1 MTFPRRCRLVAVL
14 LCLPCVGGCLTSTTL
29 ITVRP
34 DGSGRFE
41 QTTLIRPAAV
51 AEFEKLTTPDAVN
64 RTTAEQLWAEILKRA
79 RSQRVGEPFVTPV
92 NRGDMIG
99 ISMSYEFPDV
109 RVLDGFDLL
118 PSLPGLGSFWSV
130 ASPDVGAS
138 TRLRMTLAPI
148 GESLERLT
156 VHFPRFRISPSME
169 PPSAWASGSAAEIA
183 ALESVMTGAH
193 VTIAVATESPLVRT
207 NSPFREGNRVTLV
220 EADVAEA
227 MFSKEVQRMVATPGT
242 FDELL
247 SWYATVPGVTLAPD
261 HDITLDFQNP
271 STERPAAPAAVTSQ
285 GTDSEVFLA
294 ELTGAGPTLAVGPP
308 LNISNNPGYDNQ
320 PAFSPDGT
328 QVFFASAR
336 GAAAPARDAVSR
348 QPSPLPKTDIY
359 RYEIASRRMWRITET
374 PESEFSPTVM
384 PDGTHLSMIRVESDG
399 TQHLCSVESAST
411 SKRETSVIL
420 PNVKPV
426 GYHEWIDARRVAL
439 YVLGETG
446 QPSTLQIASITDG
459 TTRTVATGIGRSV
472 QRMPS
477 GSISFVQR
485 ATTTGGSVT
494 ALLKELDTHSFE
506 ARTLMTPAAGMT
518 DPYVAWHPDGTALM
532 AAGSAIYRWR
542 PGDADWSV
550 VAHLDGFGLH
560 EVTRLAVSPDG
571 HRLAI
576 VALK

>member
-1 MTFPRRCRLVAVL
+1 
-14 LCLPCVGGCLTSTTL
+14 
-29 ITVRP
+29 
-34 DGSGRFE
+34 
-41 QTTLIRPAAV
+41 
-51 AEFEKLTTPDAVN
+51 
-64 RTTAEQLWAEILKRA
+64 
-79 RSQRVGEPFVTPV
+79 
-92 NRGDMIG
+92 
-99 ISMSYEFPDV
+99 
-109 RVLDGFDLL
+109 
-118 PSLPGLGSFWSV
+118 
-130 ASPDVGAS
+130 
-138 TRLRMTLAPI
+138 MTLAPI
-148 GESLERLT
+148 DEGLERLT
-156 VHFPRFRISPSME
+156 VHFPRFRISPSTE
-169 PPSAWASGSAAEIA
+169 PPSAWASGSAAEMA

-227 MFSKEVQRMVATPGT
+227 MFSKEVRRMVATPGT

-261 HDITLDFQNP
+261 HDITLDFRNP
-271 STERPAAPAAVTSQ
+271 STEQRPAAPAVGTSQ
-285 GTDSEVFLA
+285 GNDSEVFLA
-294 ELTGAGPTLAVGPP
+294 VLAGAGPTLAVGPP

-348 QPSPLPKTDIY
+348 QPSQLPKTDIY
-359 RYEIASRRMWRITET
+359 RYDIASRRTWRITET
-374 PESEFSPTVM
+374 SESEFSPTMM

-399 TQHLCSVESAST
+399 TQHLCSVEPAGT
-411 SKRETSVIL
+411 PKRETSVLL
-420 PNVKPV
+420 PDVKPV
-426 GYHEWIDARRVAL
+426 GYHAWIDAQTVAL
-439 YVLGETG
+439 YVLGGTG
-446 QPSTLQIASITDG
+446 QPATLLIASIADG
-459 TTRTVATGIGRSV
+459 TTRKVATGIGRSV

-494 ALLKELDTHSFE
+494 AVVKELDTHSFE
-506 ARTLMTPAAGMT
+506 ARTLVTPAAGST

-550 VAHLDGFGLH
+550 VAHLDVFGLH

-576 VALK
+576 VGQK